1 MSSHAPKNGNKYGW
15 KELEMRNNFAPKIR
29 NKMWLERA

>member
-1 MSSHAPKNGNKYGW
+1 MLQKTEIKYGW